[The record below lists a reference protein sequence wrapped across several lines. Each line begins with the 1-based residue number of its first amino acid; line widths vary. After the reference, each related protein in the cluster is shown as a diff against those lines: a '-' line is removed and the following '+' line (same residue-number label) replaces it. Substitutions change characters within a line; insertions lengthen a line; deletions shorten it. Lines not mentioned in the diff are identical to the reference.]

1 MRTRLPL
8 RQARLLALAMLA
20 AVTAPAGAA
29 DGKAVYDAHCAA
41 CHQPDGAG
49 ALGLAPP
56 LAGTLGKR
64 MAFPEGRKY
73 LPGIVISGLA
83 GRMES
88 KGVLYEGIMPSWQ
101 QLSDAELAAVL
112 NHVLT
117 HFNAAELPAGF
128 TPIEADEL
136 AAPRAKKPTSKE
148 LRAWRAASQ

>member
-1 MRTRLPL
+1 MRHLVFGLFFGLT
-8 RQARLLALAMLA
+8 
-20 AVTAPAGAA
+20 VGIAGAD

-64 MAFPEGRKY
+64 LAVPEGRKY

-83 GRMES
+83 GKMES
-88 KGVLYEGIMPSWQ
+88 KGVTYEGIMPSWQ
-101 QLSDAELAAVL
+101 QLSDAELASVL

-117 HFNAAELPAGF
+117 NFNAAELPADF
-128 TPIEADEL
+128 KHIEADEL
-136 AAPRAKKPTSKE
+136 AATRAKKPTAKE
-148 LRAWRAASQ
+148 LRGWRAASQ

>member
-1 MRTRLPL
+1 VKRLICSL
-8 RQARLLALAMLA
+8 ILALAA
-20 AVTAPAGAA
+20 GVAGAQ
-29 DGKAVYDAHCAA
+29 DGKAVYDANCAA

-64 MAFPEGRKY
+64 MAVPEGRQY
-73 LPGIVISGLA
+73 LAGIVIAGLA
-83 GRMES
+83 GKLES
-88 KGVLYEGIMPSWQ
+88 KGVVYEGIMPAWQ

-117 HFNAAELPAGF
+117 TFNGADLPAGHQ
-128 TPIEADEL
+128 PIEADAL
-136 AAPRAKKPTSKE
+136 AAFRAKKPTAKE

>member
-1 MRTRLPL
+1 MKRLMF
-8 RQARLLALAMLA
+8 ALVCTLA
-20 AVTAPAGAA
+20 AGLASAQ
-29 DGKAVYDAHCAA
+29 DGKAVYDANCAA

-64 MAFPEGRKY
+64 LAVPEGRKY

-83 GRMES
+83 GKMES
-88 KGVLYEGIMPSWQ
+88 KGVVYEGIMPSWQ

-117 HFNAAELPAGF
+117 TFNAAELPADF
-128 TPIEADEL
+128 KAVEADEL
-136 AAPRAKKPTSKE
+136 AAARAKKPTARE
-148 LRAWRAASQ
+148 LRGWRAASQ

>member
-1 MRTRLPL
+1 MRSRLPL
-8 RQARLLALAMLA
+8 RHARLLALALLA

-64 MAFPEGRKY
+64 MAFPEGRTY

-117 HFNAAELPAGF
+117 QFNAAELPTGF
-128 TPIEADEL
+128 KAIEADEL
-136 AAPRAKKPTSKE
+136 AATRVRKPTSKE
-148 LRAWRAASQ
+148 LRALRAASQ

>member
-1 MRTRLPL
+1 MTRLI
-8 RQARLLALAMLA
+8 LALLCGLA
-20 AVTAPAGAA
+20 AGPASAQ

-64 MAFPEGRKY
+64 IAVPEGRKY

-83 GRMES
+83 GKMES
-88 KGVLYEGIMPSWQ
+88 KGVIYEGLMPSWQ
-101 QLSDAELAAVL
+101 QLSDGELAAVL

-117 HFNAAELPAGF
+117 TFNAAELPAGF
-128 TPIEADEL
+128 KPIEVEEL
-136 AAPRAKKPTSKE
+136 AAARAKKATAKE

>member
-1 MRTRLPL
+1 MKRLMV
-8 RQARLLALAMLA
+8 AVACGLLAGV
-20 AVTAPAGAA
+20 AVAQ
-29 DGKAVYDAHCAA
+29 DGKAVYDANCAA

-64 MAFPEGRKY
+64 LAVPEGRKY
-73 LPGIVISGLA
+73 LPGIVIAGLA
-83 GRMES
+83 SKMES
-88 KGVLYEGIMPSWQ
+88 KGVLYEGIMPNWQ
-101 QLSDAELAAVL
+101 QFSDAELAAVL

-117 HFNAAELPAGF
+117 TFNTAELPADF

-136 AAPRAKKPTSKE
+136 AATRAKKPTAKE